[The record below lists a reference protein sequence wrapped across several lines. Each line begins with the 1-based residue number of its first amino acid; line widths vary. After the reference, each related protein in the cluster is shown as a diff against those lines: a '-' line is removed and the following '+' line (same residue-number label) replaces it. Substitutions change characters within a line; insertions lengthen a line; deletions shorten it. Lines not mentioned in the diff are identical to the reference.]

1 LANRIYEL
9 MYIVKPE
16 ATADE
21 VNGVNEAVEKIYTE
35 LGGTVVKRED
45 MGLRKLAFPID
56 KKTQAHYVL
65 FELEGTGKEL
75 FELERR
81 LRVNDLVM
89 RFMNIRVD
97 EERKTGEK
105 HRLKRE
111 KYLEK
116 RNSSFKSSEP
126 TDDFGAEEQQQEEAN

>member
-1 LANRIYEL
+1 MANRIYEL
-9 MYIVKPE
+9 MYIIKPE

-21 VNGVNEAVEKIYTE
+21 VNGVNETVEKIYTD
-35 LGGTVVKRED
+35 LGGKIVKRED

-97 EERKTGEK
+97 EARKLGDKLRT
-105 HRLKRE
+105 KRE
-111 KYLEK
+111 KYLDK
-116 RNSSFKSSEP
+116 RNSSFKSDE
-126 TDDFGAEEQQQEEAN
+126 TEDDFGAGRQQAEENN

>member
-1 LANRIYEL
+1 MANRIYEL
-9 MYIVKPE
+9 MYIIKPE

-35 LGGTVVKRED
+35 MGGTIVKRED

-97 EERKTGEK
+97 EDRKLGDK
-105 HRLKRE
+105 LRAKRE
-111 KYLEK
+111 KYLDK

-126 TDDFGAEEQQQEEAN
+126 TEDFGANEEENN